1 MEVRKTLHTPN
12 ALSPT
17 EQPGGSVDTQ
27 NGRGRYAVEKQSLT
41 LAEFEPLFAECSDGS
56 LVTTLKLLWLHS
68 VCFTFFVV
76 SLC

>member
-1 MEVRKTLHTPN
+1 MEVHKKLHTPN

-17 EQPGGSVDTQ
+17 EQPGAQ

-41 LAEFEPLFAECSDGS
+41 LAEFEPLFSRCAGGS

-76 SLC
+76 ALC